1 MSADAPHPSP
11 TPQKTLEIIDTPR
24 VGWILWLALGGF
36 LIPPVLM
43 ILYGIWMEPLPYQQL
58 WIVLLLAPIPLIV
71 FSLPRH
77 YRLDASALVV
87 VGSFYRVNIPR
98 AEIER
103 IQPISI
109 GKALLHPGSLFCS
122 DPAKALLIE
131 RKARRALVISPENT
145 APFLAA
151 NPRSTAVQ

>member
-1 MSADAPHPSP
+1 MNATAPPPPS
-11 TPQKTLEIIDTPR
+11 TPQTAPEIIDTPR
-24 VGWILWLALGGF
+24 VGWILWLTLGGF

-151 NPRSTAVQ
+151 NPRSPAVQ